1 MPTKSGDLTRQEKAF
16 ASEMAKTGNAVYAAA
31 MAGYSH
37 PEKRAHG
44 NLAKPAINAAI
55 RAEQDA
61 RLHNEAVPLAYDLL
75 ISQLKD
81 ENLAPQHRQ
90 GAAKIVLNQAKGVA
104 DAASGKNLSELSLA
118 ETESILLALQAE
130 HVRKQAETIEPIEVA
145 PPGDD
150 VFG

>member
-1 MPTKSGDLTRQEKAF
+1 MPNKLGELTRQEKAF
-16 ASEMAKTGNAVYAAA
+16 ASEMAKTGNPVYAAA

-44 NLAKPAINAAI
+44 NLQKPAINKQI
-55 RAEQDA
+55 QAEQDA

-81 ENLAPQHRQ
+81 VNLAPQHRQ
-90 GAAKIVLNQAKGVA
+90 GAAKIILNQAKGVV
-104 DAASGKNLSELSLA
+104 DATGGKNLSDLSLA

-130 HVRKQAETIEPIEVA
+130 HGRKQAETLEPIETA
-145 PPGDD
+145 PPEHD
-150 VFG
+150 VMS